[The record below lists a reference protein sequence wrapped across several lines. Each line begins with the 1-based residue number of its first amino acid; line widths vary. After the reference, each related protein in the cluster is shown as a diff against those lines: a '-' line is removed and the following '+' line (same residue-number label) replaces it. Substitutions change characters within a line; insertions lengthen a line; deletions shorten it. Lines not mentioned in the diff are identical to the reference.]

1 MKEKEKEKKQIRI
14 PRLVVYIIAL
24 LTAIIVCVSMSFT
37 FGVAYAAEFATVAIF
52 NCVIAFVCYNII
64 DKWDEQPWR
73 LTPKYW
79 GLVALILMSDVLFI
93 QSAKASTKYWG
104 CILSIGLLAS
114 IGILVIYTVAIY
126 VPSQRQLLAEVK
138 QKVKDAVAGYLN
150 AHSGEAP
157 EQLADGLVEVVMAP
171 KEHVVKSEGEE
182 GNV

>member
-93 QSAKASTKYWG
+93 LSAKASTKYWG

-114 IGILVIYTVAIY
+114 VSWLFIPWRFTF
-126 VPSQRQLLAEVK
+126 LARDSFL
-138 QKVKDAVAGYLN
+138 QKSNRRSRMRWQDISTHIAERLRN
-150 AHSGEAP
+150 SLP
-157 EQLADGLVEVVMAP
+157 MDWLR
-171 KEHVVKSEGEE
+171 S
-182 GNV
+182 